1 MSFISSE
8 LSFSILGNN
17 GYLLLIANISEFL
30 LRYRDAKGDCMETL
44 GENKSLR
51 LLFVGAGGVGAY
63 YAARLIE
70 GGNSVVLVARGNHLE
85 AMQRHGLQVE
95 HDQFSFKQPVC
106 AVDEITMQR
115 HYRCS
120 DFDVLVL
127 CVKSLDT
134 ASWLDSNSI
143 WLAAGVTP
151 VLSLQNG
158 VENEAVLS
166 KVLGVDRVVGGLAV
180 RIGAHIVS
188 PGCIEAQGLGQI
200 VLGAWPNS
208 VVNEGSQSA
217 VEMLAD
223 TFNASGIP
231 TRTAVDIRHELWKKL
246 LVNNGV
252 NPLSALIRKDTGFL
266 TNHPHYRRVIY
277 AAMQEVAVVAKAD
290 EVVLSQSDVDEMFK
304 LICEFDSI
312 KTSMLVDLEKG
323 RPLEL
328 DAISGSVLRRAER
341 LGIDTPVTALIHSM
355 LSS

>member
-1 MSFISSE
+1 
-8 LSFSILGNN
+8 
-17 GYLLLIANISEFL
+17 
-30 LRYRDAKGDCMETL
+30 MESL
-44 GENKSLR
+44 GEKKPLR

-63 YAARLIE
+63 YAARLIM
-70 GGNSVVLVARGNHLE
+70 GGNSVVLTARGGHLE
-85 AMQRHGLQVE
+85 AMKTRGLRVE

-106 AVDEITMQR
+106 AVDQAALQR
-115 HYRCS
+115 QYQCD

-127 CVKSLDT
+127 CLKSQDT
-134 ASWLDSNSI
+134 ASWLDSNSV
-143 WLAAGVTP
+143 WLAAGATP

-166 KVLGVDRVVGGLAV
+166 RVLGVNRVVGGLAV

-188 PGCIEAQGLGQI
+188 PGCIEAQGLCQI

-208 VVNEGSQSA
+208 VVNEGLQGI
-217 VEMLAD
+217 VKRLAD

-231 TRTAVDIRHELWKKL
+231 TRAAVDIRHELWKKL

-252 NPLSALIRKDTGFL
+252 NPLSALTRKDTGFL
-266 TNHPHYRRVIY
+266 TKHPHYRQVVY
-277 AAMQEVAVVAKAD
+277 AAIQEVAAVSGAD
-290 EVVLSQSDVDEMFK
+290 DVVLSQSDVDEMFK
-304 LICEFDSI
+304 LICEFDPI